1 MGSINKGNIHK
12 APNAAPIQNNYDQGK
27 STGASIIK
35 KQKTRPNPMK
45 GGGINRKLE
54 SMKQN

>member
-1 MGSINKGNIHK
+1 MGNIHK

-27 STGASIIK
+27 ATGASIIK
-35 KQKTRPNPMK
+35 KQRSRMNPTK

-54 SMKQN
+54 ATKQNSQ